1 MRKHH
6 LAFLTLLLLLAN
18 IAGCS
23 SSRSAEEGNSSIS
36 PIVAVKVAE
45 IKSADIPVT
54 LTALGKTNALRE
66 EKIFSPIT
74 GKILSMKAIEN
85 ASVHKG
91 DVIAIIRTKE
101 SQAAIDGAEVLVRST
116 STVQQKSAAERSLRL
131 ADSTQTVIT
140 VRASADGV
148 VSSRSVSEGEL
159 VSEGAE
165 LVSVVDL
172 STLEFAAEAPVH
184 ELAKLHTGQGA
195 IVTLTAL
202 PNAELR
208 STVYAINSQTDPE
221 SQTAT
226 VHLHFADLPQ
236 QISSLL
242 RTGMVGS
249 AQITIATHQ
258 NALLVPRTA
267 LLRNDEADS
276 YSLVTVSA
284 DSLARA
290 VAVTVG
296 IMTDSLA
303 EVSAEG
309 LVAGMSVIVE
319 GHYALEDSTRVTVT
333 SSQRQ

>member
-1 MRKHH
+1 MRKHC
-6 LAFLTLLLLLAN
+6 LAFLALLLLLAS

-23 SSRSAEEGNSSIS
+23 SSRSAEEGNSSIR
-36 PIVAVKVAE
+36 PIVAVKVAL
-45 IKSADIPVT
+45 IKLADIPVK
-54 LTALGKTNALRE
+54 LTALGRTNALRE
-66 EKIFSPIT
+66 EKVFSPIT
-74 GKILSMKAIEN
+74 GKILSLKVIEN
-85 ASVHKG
+85 VRVHRG
-91 DVIAIIRTKE
+91 DVIATIRTKE
-101 SQAAIDGAEVLVRST
+101 SQAAIDGAEVLIRSA
-116 STVQQKSAAERSLRL
+116 STDQRKSAAERALLL

-140 VRASADGV
+140 VRARADGI
-148 VSSRSVSEGEL
+148 VSARSVSEGEL

-172 STLEFAAEAPVH
+172 STLEFVAETPVH
-184 ELAKLHTGQGA
+184 ELAKLHTGQVA
-195 IVTLTAL
+195 TVMLTAL

-226 VHLHFADLPQ
+226 VHLRFVDLPQ
-236 QISSLL
+236 QTSSLL

-249 AQITIATHQ
+249 AQITIATRR

-267 LLRNDEADS
+267 LLRNDETDS

-284 DSLARA
+284 DSLAKT

-303 EVSAEG
+303 EVSAGG
-309 LVAGMSVIVE
+309 LAAGMSVIVE

-333 SSQRQ
+333 SSQTQ

>member
-1 MRKHH
+1 MRKHR
-6 LAFLTLLLLLAN
+6 LAFLALLLLLAS

-74 GKILSMKAIEN
+74 GKILSLKAIEN
-85 ASVHKG
+85 VTVHKG
-91 DVIAIIRTKE
+91 DVITMIRTKE
-101 SQAAIDGAEVLVRST
+101 SQAAIDGAEVLIRSA
-116 STVQQKSAAERSLRL
+116 STVQQRSAAERALLL
-131 ADSTQTVIT
+131 ADSTQTVVI
-140 VRASADGV
+140 VRASSEGI
-148 VSSRSVSEGEL
+148 VSLRNVSEGEL
-159 VSEGAE
+159 VNEGAE
-165 LVSVVDL
+165 LVSIVDL
-172 STLEFAAEAPVH
+172 WTLEFIAETPVH

-195 IVTLTAL
+195 MVTLTAL
-202 PNAELR
+202 PNVELM

-226 VHLHFADLPQ
+226 VHLRFANLPQ
-236 QISSLL
+236 QTSSLL

-249 AQITIATHQ
+249 VQITIATRR

-267 LLRNDEADS
+267 LLRNDETDS
-276 YSLVTVSA
+276 YSLVTISA
-284 DSLARA
+284 DSLAKA
-290 VAVTVG
+290 IAVTVG

-309 LVAGMSVIVE
+309 LAAGMSVIVE

>member
-1 MRKHH
+1 MRKHR
-6 LAFLTLLLLLAN
+6 LAFLTLLLLFAS

-74 GKILSMKAIEN
+74 GKILSLKALEN
-85 ASVHKG
+85 MPVHKG
-91 DVIAIIRTKE
+91 DVIATIRTKE
-101 SQAAIDGAEVLVRST
+101 SQAAIDGAEILIRSAT
-116 STVQQKSAAERSLRL
+116 TDQQRSAAERALLL
-131 ADSTQTVIT
+131 ADSTQTVVV
-140 VRASADGV
+140 VRASSEGI
-148 VSSRSVSEGEL
+148 VSVRNVSEGEL
-159 VSEGAE
+159 VNEGAE

-172 STLEFAAEAPVH
+172 WTLEFVADAPVQ

-195 IVTLTAL
+195 KVRLAAL
-202 PNAELR
+202 PNVELR

-226 VHLHFADLPQ
+226 VHLRFADLPQ
-236 QISSLL
+236 QTSRLL
-242 RTGMVGS
+242 RTGMAGS
-249 AQITIATHQ
+249 AQITIAIRR

-267 LLRNDEADS
+267 LLRNDETAS

-284 DSLARA
+284 DSLSKTI
-290 VAVTVG
+290 VVTVG
-296 IMTDSLA
+296 VMTDSLA

-309 LVAGMSVIVE
+309 LAAGMSVIVE

-333 SSQRQ
+333 SSQTQ